1 MEGGKLSF
9 WLNEAAPQR
18 RRQDRVL
25 IEKECVGD
33 GLQGAVEKPVRGR
46 MYHLNFGA
54 SSPVSRKS
62 PAILRGFF
70 DDA

>member
-54 SSPVSRKS
+54 SSPV
-62 PAILRGFF
+62 
-70 DDA
+70 